1 MNDTNMLN
9 HVCMSYLIGE
19 FYYFEML
26 HQQVVFDAN
35 RVVSGRLLAS
45 SSLFTFRVSEAFL

>member
-19 FYYFEML
+19 FYNFEML